1 MIVENVSLLRNG
13 EDDLKQPRQETKDGD
28 MQTLF
33 NYTTLST
40 RLEKTT
46 RTLFVTLNR
55 PDWNNAFRLE
65 MLFELES
72 LFAWCTSRVEINSI
86 FIDSSTS
93 FFSTGLEYETLSSTS
108 AKHLDKVNTK
118 LHKIIFAMMQLPQT
132 IVVDLGEGS
141 ETLASEFS
149 LGADIRIASKNSRIS
164 FNHCVYGMV
173 PAAGGMSMLSTLTSP
188 TFARTWVLSGAPIKQ
203 NILTQSGFLTAAYDA
218 DSRNETI
225 SEILGNIS
233 KVAPVQR
240 IQAKLGL
247 FETLRPQFET
257 GIVMDRKIA
266 KASMVSEDWRTKKPE
281 EKEFEFMPAK
291 SMSYAVKL
299 SLIKSEDSPNRL
311 DH

>member
-1 MIVENVSLLRNG
+1 
-13 EDDLKQPRQETKDGD
+13 

-33 NYTTLST
+33 NYTTIST

-72 LFAWCTSRVEINSI
+72 LFAWCTTRVEINSI
-86 FIDSSTS
+86 FIDSSTP
-93 FFSTGLEYETLSSTS
+93 FFSTGLEYDTLSGTS
-108 AKHLDKVNTK
+108 ASQIDKANVK
-118 LHKIIFAMMQLPQT
+118 LQKIIFAMMQLPQT
-132 IVVDLGEGS
+132 IIMDLGDGA

-149 LGADIRIASKNSRIS
+149 LGADIRIASKKSKIS
-164 FNHCVYGMV
+164 FNHCQYGLV
-173 PAAGGMSMLSTLTSP
+173 PGAGGMSMLSTLVSP
-188 TFARTWVLSGAPIKQ
+188 AHARSWVLSGAPIKESAL
-203 NILTQSGFLTAAYDA
+203 IESGFIAHSYD
-218 DSRNETI
+218 SETRSDI
-225 SEILGNIS
+225 VRELLNDLY

-247 FETLRPQFET
+247 FESLRSQFES
-257 GIVMDRKIA
+257 GIVMDRKVA
-266 KASMVSEDWRTKKPE
+266 KASMVSEDWRTKRPE
-281 EKEFEFMPAK
+281 QKEFNFMPAK

-299 SLIKSEDSPNRL
+299 SLIKTDDSPRNL

>member
-1 MIVENVSLLRNG
+1 
-13 EDDLKQPRQETKDGD
+13 

-72 LFAWCTSRVEINSI
+72 LLAWCTTRVEINSI
-86 FIDSSTS
+86 FIDSSS
-93 FFSTGLEYETLSSTS
+93 AHFSTGLEYDSLSRTTS
-108 AKHLDKVNTK
+108 GHLNKVNMK
-118 LHKIIFAMMQLPQT
+118 LQKIIFAMMQLPQT
-132 IVVDLGEGS
+132 VVMDLGEGC
-141 ETLASEFS
+141 ETLASEFA
-149 LGADIRIASKNSRIS
+149 LGADIRIASKTSQIR
-164 FNHCVYGMV
+164 FNHCQYGLV
-173 PAAGGMSMLSTLTSP
+173 PAAGGMSMLSTLVSP
-188 TFARTWVLSGAPIKQ
+188 AFARSWVLSGAPIKA
-203 NILTQSGFLTAAYDA
+203 NVLTESGFINSTYDSE
-218 DSRNETI
+218 SRSDLIRNLLNEI
-225 SEILGNIS
+225 YKL
-233 KVAPVQR
+233 APVQR

-247 FETLRPQFET
+247 FESLRPQLET

-281 EKEFEFMPAK
+281 EKDFSFMPAK

-299 SLIKSEDSPNRL
+299 SLIKNDDAPKNIE
-311 DH
+311 H

>member
-1 MIVENVSLLRNG
+1 MAENN
-13 EDDLKQPRQETKDGD
+13 LKNPEQETKDGD
-28 MQTLF
+28 MQNLF
-33 NYTTLST
+33 NYTTIST

-72 LFAWCTSRVEINSI
+72 LFAWCTTRVEVNSI
-86 FIDSSTS
+86 FIDSSS
-93 FFSTGLEYETLSSTS
+93 SHFSTGLEYETLSGTNAS
-108 AKHLDKVNTK
+108 HLDKVNIK
-118 LHKIIFAMMQLPQT
+118 LQKIIFAMMQLPQT
-132 IVVDLGEGS
+132 IVMDLGEGS

-149 LGADIRIASKNSRIS
+149 LGADIRIASKNTKIC
-164 FNHCVYGMV
+164 FNHCQYGLV
-173 PAAGGMSMLSTLTSP
+173 PGAGGMSMLSTLVSP
-188 TFARTWVLSGAPIKQ
+188 AFARSWVLSGTPIKESA
-203 NILTQSGFLTAAYDA
+203 LTESGFLTTTYD
-218 DSRNETI
+218 SETRSDVI
-225 SEILGNIS
+225 RDLLNNLS

-247 FETLRPQFET
+247 FESLRSQFET

-281 EKEFEFMPAK
+281 QKDFNFMPAK

-299 SLIKSEDSPNRL
+299 SLVKSDEGPSNL
-311 DH
+311 EH

>member
-1 MIVENVSLLRNG
+1 
-13 EDDLKQPRQETKDGD
+13 

-33 NYTTLST
+33 NYTTIST

-86 FIDSSTS
+86 FIDSSTP
-93 FFSTGLEYETLSSTS
+93 FFSTGLEYDTLSGTS
-108 AKHLDKVNTK
+108 AQQLDKINTK
-118 LHKIIFAMMQLPQT
+118 LQKIIFAMMQLPQT
-132 IVVDLGEGS
+132 IVMDLGEGS
-141 ETLASEFS
+141 ETLASEFA
-149 LGADIRIASKNSRIS
+149 LGADIRICSENARIR
-164 FNHCVYGMV
+164 FNHGHYGLV
-173 PAAGGMSMLSTLTSP
+173 PAAGGMSMLSHLVTP
-188 TFARTWVLSGAPIKQ
+188 AFARNWVLTGKAINKKVLRDSGLISE
-203 NILTQSGFLTAAYDA
+203 TYDA
-218 DSRNETI
+218 DTRSETI
-225 SEILGNIS
+225 REVLTELS

-247 FETLRPQFET
+247 FESLRSDFES
-257 GIVMDRKIA
+257 GIVMDRKVA
-266 KASMVSEDWRTKKPE
+266 KASMVSEDWRSRKPE
-281 EKEFEFMPAK
+281 EKDFNFMPAK

-299 SLIKSEDSPNRL
+299 SLIKNDETPRNL

>member
-1 MIVENVSLLRNG
+1 
-13 EDDLKQPRQETKDGD
+13 

-33 NYTTLST
+33 NYTTIST

-72 LFAWCTSRVEINSI
+72 LLAWCTSKVEINSI
-86 FIDSSTS
+86 FIDSSS
-93 FFSTGLEYETLSSTS
+93 PFFSTGLEYETLSGTS
-108 AKHLDKVNTK
+108 AQQLDKINTK
-118 LHKIIFAMMQLPQT
+118 LQKIIFAMMQLPQT
-132 IVVDLGEGS
+132 IVVDLGEGA
-141 ETLASEFS
+141 ETLASEFA
-149 LGADIRIASKNSRIS
+149 LGADIRICSQSAKIK
-164 FNHCVYGMV
+164 FNHCHYGLV
-173 PAAGGMSMLSTLTSP
+173 PSAGGMSMLSNIVSP
-188 TFARTWVLSGAPIKQ
+188 SFARNWVLSGRAINKKV
-203 NILTQSGFLTAAYDA
+203 LTESGLIAETYDK
-218 DSRNETI
+218 DSR
-225 SEILGNIS
+225 SELVRDLLTEIS

-247 FETLRPQFET
+247 FETLRSNFES

-266 KASMVSEDWRTKKPE
+266 KASMVSEDWRTKRPE
-281 EKEFEFMPAK
+281 EKDINFMPAK

-299 SLIKSEDSPNRL
+299 SLVKSDETPRNL

>member
-1 MIVENVSLLRNG
+1 
-13 EDDLKQPRQETKDGD
+13 

-33 NYTTLST
+33 NYTTIST

-72 LFAWCTSRVEINSI
+72 LFAWCTTRVEINSI

-93 FFSTGLEYETLSSTS
+93 HFSTGLEYDALSGTTAS
-108 AKHLDKVNTK
+108 HLDKVNVK
-118 LHKIIFAMMQLPQT
+118 LQKIIFAMMQLPQT
-132 IVVDLGEGS
+132 IIMDLGEGS
-141 ETLASEFS
+141 ETLASEFA
-149 LGADIRIASKNSRIS
+149 LGADIRIASKNTKIS
-164 FNHCVYGMV
+164 FNHCFYGLV

-188 TFARTWVLSGAPIKQ
+188 SFARTWVLSGATI
-203 NILTQSGFLTAAYDA
+203 NESALTQSGFLAATYD
-218 DSRNETI
+218 
-225 SEILGNIS
+225 SENRSDIIRELLTNIS

-281 EKEFEFMPAK
+281 QKDFDFMPAK

-299 SLIKSEDSPNRL
+299 SLVKSDETPRNL